1 MASWLTLGLW
11 SEALL
16 LVLYSRLLVSTFA
29 LPSLPLSLST
39 PSPPL
44 VVQSVLL
51 VEFSRLY
58 YCISLLWALPDASG
72 CILLS
77 TYLGAGLSSLS
88 TSGAETSPT
97 FTHSPYLLHPYSFI
111 CFCLCAC
118 LLSRSGKDQGSS
130 WLALASESSQ
140 HQTLSVSPGKFSR
153 PSCLPSGARGCAECR
168 AGCKINAP

>member
-1 MASWLTLGLW
+1 MCSLGLW

-16 LVLYSRLLVSTFA
+16 LVLYSRLLVPTFA
-29 LPSLPLSLST
+29 LPSLPLSLSA

-44 VVQSVLL
+44 VVQSILL

-88 TSGAETSPT
+88 TSGAETP
-97 FTHSPYLLHPYSFI
+97 PPLLHTRHICCTPIRSFVFVCVLVYFHGQRKI
-111 CFCLCAC
+111 
-118 LLSRSGKDQGSS
+118 KV
-130 WLALASESSQ
+130 
-140 HQTLSVSPGKFSR
+140 HPGLR
-153 PSCLPSGARGCAECR
+153 LPQNRLNTR
-168 AGCKINAP
+168 H